1 MAQTQL
7 GFFGR
12 LWLALTLPLRLIFD
26 ATLGSQIHGLL
37 TGATTAEPE
46 TTPEAVEAP
55 ATTAA
60 VIESEPVEEAA
71 EPVREDTTGLQVLA
85 ILQREGRLIDF
96 LQEDVTSFSDEEVGA
111 AARVVHEGCK
121 RGLKNHVVL
130 EPVRSED
137 EGAAIE
143 LTEGFD
149 AHRLRLTGNVVGNPP
164 YKGHLA
170 HHGWQVKEL
179 QLPTLSD
186 EHDPRVLAPAEIEL

>member
-1 MAQTQL
+1 M
-7 GFFGR
+7 
-12 LWLALTLPLRLIFD
+12 
-26 ATLGSQIHGLL
+26 
-37 TGATTAEPE
+37 
-46 TTPEAVEAP
+46 
-55 ATTAA
+55 
-60 VIESEPVEEAA
+60 
-71 EPVREDTTGLQVLA
+71 
-85 ILQREGRLIDF
+85 
-96 LQEDVTSFSDEEVGA
+96 
-111 AARVVHEGCK
+111 VHEGCK

-143 LTEGFD
+143 LAEGFD

>member
-12 LWLALTLPLRLIFD
+12 LWLALTLPLRVIFN
-26 ATLGSQIHGLL
+26 AALGTDIHGLL
-37 TGATTAEPE
+37 TGSSELPE
-46 TTPEAVEAP
+46 TATSQEPTAMP
-55 ATTAA
+55 ATTPA
-60 VIESEPVEEAA
+60 VIDSEPVEEAQP
-71 EPVREDTTGLQVLA
+71 ESRDTTGLQVLA
-85 ILQREGRLIDF
+85 ILQREGRFIDF

-121 RGLKNHVVL
+121 RALKNHVVF
-130 EPVRSED
+130 EPVRPEE

-143 LTEGFD
+143 LAEGFD

-164 YKGHLA
+164 FKGRLA

-179 QLPTLSD
+179 QLPTLSAD
-186 EHDPRVLAPAEIEL
+186 HDPRVLAPAEIEL